1 MWLKSNLLS
10 RGAVG
15 GVEVHELGFE
25 VVAAVVASRTA
36 LRFGDVCA
44 RLDVRIKGLS
54 VFFRILKY
62 TSKYFLIFAKY
73 NLE

>member
-1 MWLKSNLLS
+1 MWLKPNLLS

-44 RLDVRIKGLS
+44 RLDVRIEGLS
-54 VFFRILKY
+54 VFF
-62 TSKYFLIFAKY
+62 
-73 NLE
+73 

>member
-15 GVEVHELGFE
+15 GVEVHEHGFE

-36 LRFGDVCA
+36 FRFGDVCV
-44 RLDVRIKGLS
+44 RLDVRMKGLS
-54 VFFRILKY
+54 VFF
-62 TSKYFLIFAKY
+62 
-73 NLE
+73 

>member
-1 MWLKSNLLS
+1 MWLKPNLLS

-44 RLDVRIKGLS
+44 RLDVRIEGLS
-54 VFFRILKY
+54 VFFLNFEI
-62 TSKYFLIFAKY
+62 YFKIFSY
-73 NLE
+73 FCEV